1 MYEAFFLVQVDL
13 PNFDGQC
20 CPLPRLPPSVF
31 YFRPEPRSNLSLVPG
46 LSLFPL
52 RLSRACCFFFDADWG
67 WSFAECDLDF
77 GVGYALVLK
86 LDFPT
91 LVCLF
96 FYKGIYVRCA
106 CAMLC
111 LMGVC
116 FLTLHDLAQL
126 LLGIFRIRLYLLLFC
141 FGLS

>member
-1 MYEAFFLVQVDL
+1 MLSATSSPPLRFL
-13 PNFDGQC
+13 F
-20 CPLPRLPPSVF
+20 PSRASIQPF
-31 YFRPEPRSNLSLVPG
+31 SRPG